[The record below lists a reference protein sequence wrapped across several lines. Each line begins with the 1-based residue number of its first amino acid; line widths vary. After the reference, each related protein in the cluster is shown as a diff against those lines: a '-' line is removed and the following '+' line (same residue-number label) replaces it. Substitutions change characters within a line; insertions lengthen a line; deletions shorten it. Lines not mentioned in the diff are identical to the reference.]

1 MQYQKCYAK
10 CSGPLPQGWK
20 RSAKPVLF
28 TPFMHSKTIKELN
41 RPWHFDV
48 VSIPQRRFLRPGR
61 VHTSVG
67 HPGWHIFFQQTGHCG
82 VACKEMASGH
92 SWRVYSLLPL
102 FLMKSMTYFS
112 TRISEQHLWL
122 LPFFYN
128 FLPCGCVCKWGI
140 YNPQKNGFHLI
151 GNNDDSPMDLEV
163 FQFRPRPRLLEV
175 VGKAYSV
182 TFREVWRAQWL
193 PWSEKWSKF
202 KEKMSFP

>member
-1 MQYQKCYAK
+1 M
-10 CSGPLPQGWK
+10 
-20 RSAKPVLF
+20 VLDCF
-28 TPFMHSKTIKELN
+28 LHSKTIKELN
-41 RPWHFDV
+41 RPWNFDV

-112 TRISEQHLWL
+112 TRISSTPLTFTIF
-122 LPFFYN
+122 LPFFGVSATEVY
-128 FLPCGCVCKWGI
+128 
-140 YNPQKNGFHLI
+140 PQKNGFHLI

-163 FQFRPRPRLLEV
+163 FKFRPRPRLLEV

-193 PWSEKWSKF
+193 PWSEK
-202 KEKMSFP
+202 